1 MTDTTTEAVER
12 LANNIYAA
20 PMTYCADAR
29 ETLLALA
36 ARVAECDADKALL
49 FQCEDWLERA
59 DKARLEAV
67 AERDTLNARVA
78 ELEAALME
86 VLAFHAQV
94 AHGSVNLTSLSLT
107 MNRAETA
114 LQEKTDDQ

>member
-1 MTDTTTEAVER
+1 MTDTKR
-12 LANNIYAA
+12 LRELATKSNDGILCSPALAA
-20 PMTYCADAR
+20 ADYIDN
-29 ETLLALA
+29 LA

>member
-1 MTDTTTEAVER
+1 MTDTTIEAYEAALY
-12 LANNIYAA
+12 LAQ
-20 PMTYCADAR
+20 
-29 ETLLALA
+29 TLHEQHYSNVPQWKPLDDTVGVITQIDNM
-36 ARVAECDADKALL
+36 VAGI
-49 FQCEDWLERA
+49 
-59 DKARLEAV
+59 V